1 MTHGNFSILFKPVL
15 ENNYILLE
23 FVNIL
28 GRLSEPQGV
37 LMHHNCVEFD
47 KLHFLEVGTHW
58 HFPQD
63 EGAGRFVKHV

>member
-1 MTHGNFSILFKPVL
+1 M
-15 ENNYILLE
+15 E

-28 GRLSEPQGV
+28 GHLSEPQGI